1 MNDKIFL
8 DYTQDELDLQYT
20 NLVTDHDRES
30 QQDLQAR
37 SAEYANHHADA
48 RDLKYG
54 DDPDNRFDLYR
65 AGSDPKPA
73 IIFTHGGQWQRG
85 GTAVSIAWVRAAI
98 ENSVSVVAATFPMI
112 PRVRLPDMV
121 DHTTALVRHIRM
133 NAEEYDIDPTRLCI
147 AGHSSGAHLAAS
159 TLVRLANEGDLD
171 GIVCGLTV
179 SGNYDLRPLMLSYR
193 REYLQLS
200 AEETKALSPLLTLD
214 AELPP
219 TLVVHGEVE
228 SDEFMR
234 QAATWHAALAQQ
246 TETGIHVVRDANH
259 FEVFADLEDP
269 VSPVWAFLL
278 RNL

>member
-85 GTAVSIAWVRAAI
+85 GTAGAFRSCVRA
-98 ENSVSVVAATFPMI
+98 
-112 PRVRLPDMV
+112 R
-121 DHTTALVRHIRM
+121 
-133 NAEEYDIDPTRLCI
+133 
-147 AGHSSGAHLAAS
+147 GG
-159 TLVRLANEGDLD
+159 
-171 GIVCGLTV
+171 
-179 SGNYDLRPLMLSYR
+179 
-193 REYLQLS
+193 
-200 AEETKALSPLLTLD
+200 
-214 AELPP
+214 
-219 TLVVHGEVE
+219 
-228 SDEFMR
+228 
-234 QAATWHAALAQQ
+234 
-246 TETGIHVVRDANH
+246 
-259 FEVFADLEDP
+259 
-269 VSPVWAFLL
+269 
-278 RNL
+278 